1 MKNLVVENRRLMVL
15 LVLLGL
21 FLAPG
26 LSAVAAESLFTR
38 YNIHV
43 QDQLDRRGNHV
54 YQASYANYTDPGPG
68 HMIIPAGSPV
78 VIEKKSRKGFSFLSQ
93 NEAIRVDFEFHQP
106 RMGMDVDQYIGLITS
121 NQPLSLQKFS
131 SLDRKGIKEGK
142 ALVGMTRDG
151 VMTALGYPAAHR
163 TPSLENTTW
172 VYWTNRFRTLAV
184 DFDDKGKV
192 RDVRN

>member
-21 FLAPG
+21 FLAPA
-26 LSAVAAESLFTR
+26 LSAVAAETLFTR

-78 VIEKKSRKGFSFLSQ
+78 
-93 NEAIRVDFEFHQP
+93 
-106 RMGMDVDQYIGLITS
+106 
-121 NQPLSLQKFS
+121 
-131 SLDRKGIKEGK
+131 
-142 ALVGMTRDG
+142 
-151 VMTALGYPAAHR
+151 
-163 TPSLENTTW
+163 
-172 VYWTNRFRTLAV
+172 
-184 DFDDKGKV
+184 
-192 RDVRN
+192 